1 MRKNALH
8 ISTAI
13 AIILFLGL
21 MVVETVKD
29 TQFDL
34 HCTQYIKRA
43 ADASTVET
51 AKEELAKAISYAE
64 EHGMTEGNT
73 SIFLKQPQ
81 DDVGFWYRNMKNA
94 YHELDN
100 LPDDSSALEKAN
112 VLMKVRESLVDQ
124 GESSVMVTLPQDLS
138 IFPNNVLYFW
148 VGAFLRVYLCLMLL
162 LEGVRFWNNNVVY

>member
-1 MRKNALH
+1 MRKNTLH

-29 TQFDL
+29 KQFEV

-73 SIFLKQPQ
+73 SIFLKQPKN
-81 DDVGFWYRNMKNA
+81 DVGFWYRNMKNA

-100 LPDDSSALEKAN
+100 LLDDSSALEKTN

-124 GESSVMVTLPQDLS
+124 GENSIQVNLPQDIS
-138 IFPNNVLYFW
+138 VFPNNALYFW
-148 VGAFLRVYLCLMLL
+148 AYAVSFVYLFLMLL
-162 LEGVRFWNNNVVY
+162 LEGVRFWKSNVL

>member
-1 MRKNALH
+1 MMRKNALH

-73 SIFLKQPQ
+73 SIIMKQPKN
-81 DDVGFWYRNMKNA
+81 DVGFWYRNMKNA
-94 YHELDN
+94 YQELDN
-100 LPDDSSALEKAN
+100 LPDDSSALEKTN

-124 GESSVMVTLPQDLS
+124 GESSVRVNLPQDIS
-138 IFPNNVLYFW
+138 VFPNNALYFW
-148 VGAFLRVYLCLMLL
+148 AYAVLFVYLFLMLL
-162 LEGVRFWNNNVVY
+162 LEGVRFWKSNVL

>member
-1 MRKNALH
+1 MKKNAIH
-8 ISTAI
+8 IATAL
-13 AIILFLGL
+13 AIILFLGF
-21 MVVETVKD
+21 MVVEVVRD

-100 LPDDSSALEKAN
+100 LPDDSSALEKTN

-124 GESSVMVTLPQDLS
+124 GESSVRVNLPQDIS
-138 IFPNNVLYFW
+138 VFPNNALYFW
-148 VGAFLRVYLCLMLL
+148 AYAVLFVYLFLMLL
-162 LEGVRFWNNNVVY
+162 LEGVRFWKSNVL